1 MKAILLSGTCA
12 LVVSLFL
19 TRWAISQFATW
30 GLGQLIRE
38 DGPRTHHTKRGT
50 PTMGGA
56 AIVASVLI
64 AYAFAKLVTWDLPSR
79 PALLVL
85 FLLVGMAG
93 VGFLDDYIKVRKQRS
108 LGLRSKAKLLGQTVV
123 SLTFGLLAL
132 HPLLQGD
139 AGPAVSHRL
148 SFVRDF
154 GPALPWLI
162 VVALIWLMVNGTSN
176 ATNLIDGLD
185 GLLTGSATMVFA
197 AFTVIGIWQ
206 NNHACGSAGAA
217 NGLCYEAASPLDLA
231 TVAAA
236 LTGACFGFLWWNA
249 SPARIIMGDTGSL
262 ALGAAM
268 AGLALLT
275 RTELLLIVLGG
286 LYVIV
291 TGSVMLQV
299 SWFKLTRRTTGV
311 GRRIFR
317 MAPLQHHF
325 ELLGWEQVTV
335 VTRFWIISGVSVAAA
350 LGIFYSDWADEPHAE
365 SWLVAAGRV
374 PTFGPV
380 APCTSAGFPTP
391 RDRTCGSTGS

>member
-1 MKAILLSGTCA
+1 LKAILLSGTCA
-12 LVVSLFL
+12 LVVSLFM
-19 TRWAISQFATW
+19 TRWAIRQFASW

-38 DGPRTHHTKRGT
+38 DGPKTHHVKRGT

-56 AIVASVLI
+56 VIAASVMVG
-64 AYAFAKLVTWDLPSR
+64 YAAAKLLTWDVPSR

-85 FLLVGMAG
+85 FLLVGMGG
-93 VGFLDDYIKVRKQRS
+93 VGFLDDFIKVRKQRS

-123 SLTFGLLAL
+123 SLTFGALAL
-132 HPLLQGD
+132 QPVLGD
-139 AGPAVSHRL
+139 GASAAASQRL

-154 GPALPWLI
+154 GPTLPWVI
-162 VVALIWLMVNGTSN
+162 VMALLWFMVSGTSN

-197 AFTVIGIWQ
+197 AYTVIGIWQ
-206 NNHACGSAGAA
+206 NSHLCGFAGEAS
-217 NGLCYEAASPLDLA
+217 GLCYQVASPLDVA

-249 SPARIIMGDTGSL
+249 APAKIILGDTGSL

-268 AGLALLT
+268 AGLAVLT

-286 LYVIV
+286 LYVAV

-311 GRRIFR
+311 GKRIFR

-335 VTRFWIISGVSVAAA
+335 VVRFWIIAGVCVAAG
-350 LGIFYSDWADEPHAE
+350 LGIFYSDWVVG
-365 SWLVAAGRV
+365 LG
-374 PTFGPV
+374 
-380 APCTSAGFPTP
+380 
-391 RDRTCGSTGS
+391 

>member
-1 MKAILLSGTCA
+1 LKAILLGGTCA
-12 LVVSLFL
+12 LMVSLL
-19 TRWAISQFATW
+19 ITRWAIARFASW

-38 DGPRTHHTKRGT
+38 DGPKTHHVKRGT

-56 AIVASVLI
+56 VIVFSVVIGYAS
-64 AYAFAKLVTWDLPSR
+64 AKLLTWDLPSR
-79 PALLVL
+79 SALLVL

-93 VGFLDDYIKVRKQRS
+93 VGFLDDFIKVRKQRS
-108 LGLRSKAKLLGQTVV
+108 LGLRSKAKLVGQTVV
-123 SLTFGLLAL
+123 SLTFGFLAL
-132 HPLLQGD
+132 YPALHDG
-139 AGPAVSHRL
+139 AAAAVSHRL

-154 GPALPWLI
+154 GPELPWVI
-162 VVALIWLMVNGTSN
+162 VMALIWFMVNGTSN

-197 AFTVIGIWQ
+197 AYTIIGIWQ
-206 NNHACGSAGAA
+206 NNHLCGSATEA
-217 NGLCYEAASPLDLA
+217 NGLCYQVASPLDLA

-249 SPARIIMGDTGSL
+249 SPAKIIMGDTGSL

-286 LYVIV
+286 LYVAV

-311 GRRIFR
+311 GKRIFR

-325 ELLGWEQVTV
+325 ELLGWAQVTV
-335 VTRFWIISGVSVAAA
+335 VIRFWIIAGVCVAAA
-350 LGIFYSDWADEPHAE
+350 LGIFYGDW
-365 SWLVAAGRV
+365 VV
-374 PTFGPV
+374 N
-380 APCTSAGFPTP
+380 P
-391 RDRTCGSTGS
+391 R

>member
-1 MKAILLSGTCA
+1 LKAILLSGSCA
-12 LVVSLFL
+12 LVMSLFI
-19 TRWAISQFATW
+19 TRWAITQFASW

-38 DGPRTHHTKRGT
+38 DGPQTHHVKRGT

-56 AIVASVLI
+56 AIVVSVLI
-64 AYAFAKLVTWDLPSR
+64 GYASAKLVTWEAPSR
-79 PALLVL
+79 SALLVL
-85 FLLVGMAG
+85 FLLVGMAV
-93 VGFLDDYIKVRKQRS
+93 VGFLDDFIKVRMQRS

-123 SLTFGLLAL
+123 SLTFGVLAL
-132 HPLLQGD
+132 YPALSAGV
-139 AGPAVSHRL
+139 AGPVSPRL

-154 GPALPWLI
+154 GPALPWVI
-162 VVALIWLMVNGTSN
+162 VLALIWFMVNGTSN

-197 AFTVIGIWQ
+197 AYTMIGIWQ
-206 NNHACGSAGAA
+206 NNHLCGAG
-217 NGLCYEAASPLDLA
+217 GDTSGVCYQVASPLDLA

-268 AGLALLT
+268 AGLALMT

-286 LYVIV
+286 LYVAV

-335 VTRFWIISGVSVAAA
+335 VIRFWIIGGLCAALA
-350 LGIFYSDWADEPHAE
+350 LGIFYSDW
-365 SWLVAAGRV
+365 LGGL
-374 PTFGPV
+374 T
-380 APCTSAGFPTP
+380 
-391 RDRTCGSTGS
+391 

>member
-1 MKAILLSGTCA
+1 LKAILLSGTCA
-12 LVVSLFL
+12 LVVSLFV
-19 TRWAISQFATW
+19 TRWAIAQFASW

-38 DGPRTHHTKRGT
+38 DGPRTHHVKRGT

-56 AIVASVLI
+56 AIVVSVVIGYASAKVL
-64 AYAFAKLVTWDLPSR
+64 TWELPSR
-79 PALLVL
+79 SALLVL

-93 VGFLDDYIKVRKQRS
+93 VGFLDDFIKVRKQRS

-123 SLTFGLLAL
+123 SLTFGFLAL
-132 HPLLQGD
+132 QPALEDGGV
-139 AGPAVSHRL
+139 AAVSHRL
-148 SFVRDF
+148 SAVRDF
-154 GPALPWLI
+154 GPALPWVL
-162 VVALIWLMVNGTSN
+162 VMALIWFMVTGTSN

-185 GLLTGSATMVFA
+185 GLLTGSASMVFA
-197 AFTVIGIWQ
+197 AYTLIGIWQ
-206 NNHACGSAGAA
+206 NNHSCGSASGAS
-217 NGLCYEAASPLDLA
+217 GLCYQVASALDLA

-249 SPARIIMGDTGSL
+249 SPAKIIMGDTGSL

-286 LYVIV
+286 LYVAV

-311 GRRIFR
+311 GKRIFR

-335 VTRFWIISGVSVAAA
+335 VIRFWIIAGTCVAAG
-350 LGIFYSDWADEPHAE
+350 LGIFYSDWVR
-365 SWLVAAGRV
+365 SLG
-374 PTFGPV
+374 
-380 APCTSAGFPTP
+380 
-391 RDRTCGSTGS
+391 

>member
-1 MKAILLSGTCA
+1 LKAILLSGTCA
-12 LVVSLFL
+12 LIVSLFI
-19 TRWAISQFATW
+19 TRWAISQFASW
-30 GLGQLIRE
+30 GLGQLIRD
-38 DGPRTHHTKRGT
+38 DGPRTHHVKRGT
-50 PTMGGA
+50 PTMGGV
-56 AIVASVLI
+56 AIVISVMIGYASAKVL
-64 AYAFAKLVTWDLPSR
+64 TWDLPS
-79 PALLVL
+79 PSALLVL
-85 FLLVGMAG
+85 FLLVGMAA

-132 HPLLQGD
+132 HPWLEDG
-139 AGPAVSHRL
+139 AAAAVSHRL
-148 SFVRDF
+148 SLARDF
-154 GPALPWLI
+154 GPTWPWVI
-162 VVALIWLMVNGTSN
+162 VIALIWFMVNGTSN

-185 GLLTGSATMVFA
+185 GLLTGSATMVFGA
-197 AFTVIGIWQ
+197 YTIIGIWQ
-206 NNHACGSAGAA
+206 NNHSCGSASEA
-217 NGLCYEAASPLDLA
+217 NGACYQVASALDLA

-249 SPARIIMGDTGSL
+249 SPAKIILGDTGSL

-286 LYVIV
+286 LHVAV

-311 GRRIFR
+311 GKRIFR

-335 VTRFWIISGVSVAAA
+335 VIRFWIIAGTCVAAG
-350 LGIFYSDWADEPHAE
+350 LGIFYSDWVR
-365 SWLVAAGRV
+365 SLR
-374 PTFGPV
+374 
-380 APCTSAGFPTP
+380 
-391 RDRTCGSTGS
+391 

>member
-1 MKAILLSGTCA
+1 LNAILLSGTCA

-19 TRWAISQFATW
+19 TRWAIPQFAAW

-38 DGPRTHHTKRGT
+38 DGPETHHLKRGT

-64 AYAFAKLVTWDLPSR
+64 GYAFARLVTGDAPSR
-79 PALLVL
+79 SALLVL

-93 VGFLDDYIKVRKQRS
+93 VGFLDDFIKVRKQRS

-123 SLTFGLLAL
+123 SLTFGVLAL
-132 HPLLQGD
+132 LPAGSSGD
-139 AGPAVSHRL
+139 PAPVSRRL
-148 SFVRDF
+148 SFVGDI
-154 GPALPWLI
+154 GPALPWVL
-162 VVALIWLMVNGTSN
+162 VMALVWFMVSGTSN
-176 ATNLIDGLD
+176 ATNLVDGLD
-185 GLLTGSATMVFA
+185 GLLAGSAVMVFA
-197 AFTVIGIWQ
+197 AYTIIGIWQ
-206 NNHACGSAGAA
+206 NNHLCGSASPGD
-217 NGLCYEAASPLDLA
+217 GLCYQVASPLDLA

-249 SPARIIMGDTGSL
+249 SPAQIIMGDTGSL

-268 AGLALLT
+268 AGFALLT
-275 RTELLLIVLGG
+275 RTELLLVVLGG
-286 LYVIV
+286 LYVAV

-317 MAPLQHHF
+317 MTPLQHHF

-335 VTRFWIISGVSVAAA
+335 VIRFWIITGVCVAAA
-350 LGIFYSDWADEPHAE
+350 LGIFYSDWLA
-365 SWLVAAGRV
+365 SLR
-374 PTFGPV
+374 
-380 APCTSAGFPTP
+380 
-391 RDRTCGSTGS
+391 